1 MSRFQI
7 ILFSFLVAVA
17 LTFLL
22 LGPAADLKISTGLSS
37 VLLLPIK
44 VVSRYTEFLT
54 VSKNRI
60 EKLER
65 VLTSLNLEN
74 AELRNQLSMNSIT
87 LVPTGYLLI
96 KARIIGRD
104 PTNFNGFLYIDRSRR
119 DSLEPG
125 QPVIINNGLVGKIK
139 FAGDFNSIVETI
151 ENRGIA
157 VSARDSRTDV
167 QGIVKQ
173 ENGLILDYIKILDP
187 IQPGDSIVTSGMS
200 ENFPAGILIATVD
213 AVQQTGDLLFKKVT
227 LKPCVSVNR
236 LNYLYVI
243 RSDKNGLSNPDTNR
257 TIRFNPLWELKP
269 VIPGL
274 EP

>member
-22 LGPAADLKISTGLSS
+22 LGPAADLRISTGLSS

-44 VVSRYTEFLT
+44 IVSRYAEFLT
-54 VSKNRI
+54 VSKDRI
-60 EKLER
+60 ENLER
-65 VLTSLNLEN
+65 VLTRLNLEN
-74 AELRNQLSMNSIT
+74 AELRNRLPTDSVA
-87 LVPTGYLLI
+87 LVPEGYLLI

-125 QPVIINNGLVGKIK
+125 QPVVINNGLVGKIK

-173 ENGLILDYIKILDP
+173 ENGLILDYIKIMDP
-187 IQPGDSIVTSGMS
+187 IQSGDSIVTSGMS

-243 RSDKNGLSNPDTNR
+243 RPYNNALPGPDTNR
-257 TIRFNPLWELKP
+257 TIRFNPLWDLKP
-269 VIPGL
+269 VIPDL
-274 EP
+274 KP